1 MATLIMHCPHCPH
14 CPARHSTFTIRAE
27 VAHSQQSSHFIN
39 LATCGNCGDGILVH
53 SKTYGTGIKPSGL
66 AGNLLNNKFIAV
78 LRIDP
83 RRSNSAAPEGVP
95 SSAAQAFEEGCE
107 SWTDGRYS
115 SAVAMFR
122 RSLEIALKQFSPDVD
137 AWKLEKRIDKLAGLH
152 LITQD
157 MKDWAHEIRLVGNE
171 ALHEEEVPTKEE
183 AEDLMLFNEMLL
195 TYLYT
200 LPAKVKARRKKE
212 GEA

>member
-1 MATLIMHCPHCPH
+1 MK
-14 CPARHSTFTIRAE
+14 PAA
-27 VAHSQQSSHFIN
+27 V
-39 LATCGNCGDGILVH
+39 
-53 SKTYGTGIKPSGL
+53 
-66 AGNLLNNKFIAV
+66 AGNILTNKFIDV

-83 RRSNSAAPEGVP
+83 SRSDSSAPEGVP
-95 SSAAQAFEEGCE
+95 SAAAQAFEEGCQ
-107 SWTDGRYS
+107 SWNDGRYS

-137 AWKLEKRIDKLAGLH
+137 AWKLEKRIDKLASLH

-171 ALHEEEVPTKEE
+171 ALHEEDVPTREE
-183 AEDLMLFNEMLL
+183 AQDLMLFNEMLL

-200 LPAKVKARRKKE
+200 LPAKVKARRNKD